1 LRERLNFYLKSIY
14 PDTDDAILTDDFE
27 LDMNLSVSV
36 TGKSG
41 GGKTRSIDYMSTG
54 YQDLVSFCSR
64 AALIDVLFRREQPM
78 IILDDPFVNF
88 DADKI
93 TDARKMMST
102 LSEKYQIIYF
112 TCHKSRTMK

>member
-1 LRERLNFYLKSIY
+1 
-14 PDTDDAILTDDFE
+14 
-27 LDMNLSVSV
+27 
-36 TGKSG
+36 
-41 GGKTRSIDYMSTG
+41 
-54 YQDLVSFCSR
+54 
-64 AALIDVLFRREQPM
+64 M